1 MKFENLKIANTIFL
15 GETLVLDNNNG
26 LTTVARLAN
35 VNGKGIILLNS
46 DLTVGTV
53 SNEIYK
59 ALVGSYEVIWC
70 YNIYQRTKQ
79 EVYKNL
85 SYELGL
91 FYNLN
96 SNYNSKDNFNKIL
109 RIYNIDLNELL
120 NSFSLIDKFN
130 YFKQI
135 NQF

>member
-1 MKFENLKIANTIFL
+1 MFL
-15 GETLVLDNNNG
+15 GETLTLDDNRG
-26 LTTVARLAN
+26 KLGSKLISIARLTN
-35 VNGKGIILLNS
+35 INGKEIILLNS
-46 DLTVGTV
+46 DLTVKAVT
-53 SNEIYK
+53 NDIYK
-59 ALVGSYEVIWC
+59 ALAGSYEVIWC
-70 YNIYQRTKQ
+70 YNIYQQTKKD
-79 EVYKNL
+79 VWKNL

-96 SNYNSKDNFNKIL
+96 PNYNSKDNFSKIL
-109 RIYNIDLNELL
+109 EAYNIDLNELL